1 MDKTKKARLTKK
13 GWTFGSAETFLGLT
27 PEESSYIEIKLSL
40 ARELKKARLKK
51 GLSQTALASKLGSS
65 QSRVA
70 KMEAADAQVSLDLI
84 VRSLLA
90 TGKRPREI
98 ARAVAR

>member
-1 MDKTKKARLTKK
+1 MDKKKKARLTKK

-27 PEESSYIEIKLSL
+27 PEESAYIEIKLSL
-40 ARELKKARLKK
+40 ARELKKVRLEK

-70 KMEAADAQVSLDLI
+70 KMESADAQVSLDLI

-90 TGKRPREI
+90 TGKRPKEI

>member
-1 MDKTKKARLTKK
+1 
-13 GWTFGSAETFLGLT
+13 
-27 PEESSYIEIKLSL
+27 
-40 ARELKKARLKK
+40 
-51 GLSQTALASKLGSS
+51 
-65 QSRVA
+65 
-70 KMEAADAQVSLDLI
+70 MEAADAQVSLDLI

>member
-1 MDKTKKARLTKK
+1 MEKKKKARLVRK
-13 GWTFGSAETFLGLT
+13 GWKVGSVAEFLGLN
-27 PEESSYIEIKLSL
+27 PEESAYIEIKLSL
-40 ARELKKARLKK
+40 ARELRKVRLAK
-51 GLSQTALASKLGSS
+51 GMSQAALASKMGSS

-70 KMEAADAQVSLDLI
+70 KIEGADPQVSLDLI

-98 ARAVAR
+98 ARALAR

>member
-1 MDKTKKARLTKK
+1 MDKTKKVRLTKK

-27 PEESSYIEIKLSL
+27 PEESAYIKIKLSL